1 MTGFFEHASAAQFRH
16 FPAHAPAHAVLND
29 AYLAQ
34 FFGAA
39 GMVDVDHVT
48 DVFHMSKLQL
58 SETLGLAFTTLSK
71 KDRVTSPKAQVRM
84 REMLEILARIQDW
97 AGSEAQAIAWY
108 RAQPIPALDG
118 RTAEALVKSGD
129 AGAVRDYLDHMA
141 LGGFA

>member
-1 MTGFFEHASAAQFRH
+1 MTVFSEHASALQFRH
-16 FPAHAPAHAVLND
+16 FSDHPAVNG

-34 FFGAA
+34 FFGTT
-39 GMVDVDHVT
+39 GKVDIDQVT
-48 DVFHMSKLQL
+48 DAFHMSRLQL

-71 KDRVTSPKAQVRM
+71 KDRAASPKAQTRM
-84 REMLEILARIQDW
+84 REMLEILARVQNW

-108 RAQPIPALDG
+108 RSQPIPALDD